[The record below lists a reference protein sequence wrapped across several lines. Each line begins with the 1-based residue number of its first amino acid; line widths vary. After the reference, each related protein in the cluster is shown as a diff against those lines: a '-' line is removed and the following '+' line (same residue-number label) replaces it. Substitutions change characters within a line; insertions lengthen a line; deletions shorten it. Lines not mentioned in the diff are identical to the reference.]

1 MAHLVVLVL
10 DCAACCPDVLQAW
23 ENAGAPGV
31 TILESTGLGR
41 LRRGTEM
48 RDDLPLVPSLL
59 DLLGADEKHHRT
71 LFAVIDDDE
80 IVERVIQAAERIVGD
95 FSEPHS
101 GLLFVVPV
109 SRVIGLK
116 KHYPKTKE

>member
-10 DCAACCPDVLQAW
+10 DCVDCCPDVLQAW
-23 ENAGAPGV
+23 ENAGSPGATV
-31 TILESTGLGR
+31 LESTGPGR
-41 LRRGTEM
+41 LRGKEM

-59 DLLGADEKHHRT
+59 DLLGTGERHHRT

-80 IVERVIQAAERIVGD
+80 TVERVIEETERIVGD

>member
-31 TILESTGLGR
+31 TILESAGLGR
-41 LRRGTEM
+41 LRRGKAM

-59 DLLGADEKHHRT
+59 DLLGAGEKHHRT

-116 KHYPKTKE
+116 KHCPKT